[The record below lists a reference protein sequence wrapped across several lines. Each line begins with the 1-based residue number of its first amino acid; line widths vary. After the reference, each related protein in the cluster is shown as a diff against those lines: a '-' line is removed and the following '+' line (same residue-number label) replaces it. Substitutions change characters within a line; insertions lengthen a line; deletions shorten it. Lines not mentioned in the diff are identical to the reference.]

1 MTRKEI
7 FVIIFL
13 CIQYTCIQMGSLQIG
28 AIRLDDLF
36 IHVRRV
42 CALKILVPS
51 LRWVAQRST
60 TLHPEDMWRLHV
72 NC

>member
-13 CIQYTCIQMGSLQIG
+13 CIQYTCIQMGSLQIR

-36 IHVRRV
+36 IHVSISESARIENSR
-42 CALKILVPS
+42 CFLS
-51 LRWVAQRST
+51 
-60 TLHPEDMWRLHV
+60 
-72 NC
+72 